1 MIQTQIL
8 KLEPPY
14 TILICGEDVGRHIAT
29 LIVTE
34 EKRGKDR
41 SYGIETH
48 SHAIVTYRP
57 MKDDE
62 YWSASEGVV
71 WDKVEL
77 YQCHVVGKDGKE
89 SIPFSRL
96 LYFARAFS
104 SWRTEEDLD
113 TFISRYR
120 FMIDTIRNRIKRY
133 GISIDNPPKDGKI
146 GIKLDVVPVS
156 NLPGKAVVCNIWNE
170 GFTFKALIQPK
181 MEDTAQEILQQVY
194 MYKHR
199 ILSCDYIPFVFH
211 CENPNLNS
219 LCDYLNKQQGI
230 SE

>member
-34 EKRGKDR
+34 EKRKEDG

-57 MKDDE
+57 MEEDE

-77 YQCHVVGKDGKE
+77 YQCQVVGKDGTK

-96 LYFARAFS
+96 LYYARPYS
-104 SWRTEEDLD
+104 TWRLEEDLD
-113 TFISRYR
+113 TFVGRYS

-133 GISIDNPPKDGKI
+133 GISFEKPPKDGKI
-146 GIKLDVVPVS
+146 GIKLDAAPTS
-156 NLPGKAVVCNIWNE
+156 NLPGKYVVCNFWNE
-170 GFTFKALIQPK
+170 GFTFKALISPTV
-181 MEDTAQEILQQVY
+181 EETAKEILHQVF
-194 MYKHR
+194 MYKLR
-199 ILSCDYIPFVFH
+199 ILGCDYIPFVFH
-211 CENPNLNS
+211 CENPNLKP
-219 LCDYLNKQQGI
+219 LCEYLNKQQGV